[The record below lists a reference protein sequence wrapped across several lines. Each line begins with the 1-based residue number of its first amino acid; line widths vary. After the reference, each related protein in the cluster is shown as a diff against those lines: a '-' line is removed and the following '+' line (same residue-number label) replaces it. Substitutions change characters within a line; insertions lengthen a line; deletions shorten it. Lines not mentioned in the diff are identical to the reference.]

1 MCLCGEA
8 HHVGK
13 GHTWSFSL
21 FGSGGLCLVR
31 TMLKFSEHERSKLI
45 RIPTGHGCGEGEGT
59 GWGMDHT
66 MPSWSISS
74 LVTIREVGHLLSSL
88 EEPLVGTPTL
98 HCVPCSRQHSQK
110 TGPSKHCMPCGLW
123 EMDLCRGEAV
133 ERVCGWE
140 VALGH

>member
-1 MCLCGEA
+1 MAQEGHGGLDSHSLVGPSLACVCLCGEA

-45 RIPTGHGCGEGEGT
+45 RIPAGHGCGEGEGT
-59 GWGMDHT
+59 GWGTDHT
-66 MPSWSISS
+66 MPSWS

-98 HCVPCSRQHSQK
+98 QQAAQS
-110 TGPSKHCMPCGLW
+110 
-123 EMDLCRGEAV
+123 
-133 ERVCGWE
+133 
-140 VALGH
+140 